1 MKKLTAIL
9 LTLIFGIILVVPVGA
24 LENGS
29 TPRYNNTA
37 KISYDFYISSE
48 GEADIYLE
56 YLGYQGVTTG
66 ATITSKIQK
75 KTLLWWSD
83 VDGANWTDELSG
95 FYNSVSR
102 QFHLNKSGKYRL
114 VYEFEINGTG
124 GASDVISGEVEDK
137 F

>member
-1 MKKLTAIL
+1 MKKAIAIL
-9 LTLIFGIILVVPVGA
+9 LILIFGITLVVPVGA
-24 LENGS
+24 LENGAS
-29 TPRYNNTA
+29 PRYNNTTSTD
-37 KISYDFYISSE
+37 KYFYISSE

-83 VDGANWTDELSG
+83 VDGASWTDELSG
-95 FYNSVSR
+95 FYNTVSR

-114 VYEFEINGTG
+114 VYEFEIYGTG
-124 GASDVISGEVEDK
+124 GASDVISGEIEDK